1 MNMDSGHFIHLFTLG
16 RSEFGTFSY
25 GMSRIFETFIH
36 FLIFGAF
43 LLVWYLFRT
52 VGTRKTNNIAI
63 PRRSAWGG
71 YTASDRDEQRTNR
84 DLIFVLI
91 FSILFVLHEIYGK

>member
-1 MNMDSGHFIHLFTLG
+1 MDSGHFIHLFALG
-16 RSEFGTFSY
+16 PSEFGTFSY
-25 GMSRIFETFIH
+25 GMSRMFETFIN

-63 PRRSAWGG
+63 RRPSAWGG

-84 DLIFVLI
+84 DVIFIVI
-91 FSILFVLHEIYGK
+91 CSILFLLYEVYGK